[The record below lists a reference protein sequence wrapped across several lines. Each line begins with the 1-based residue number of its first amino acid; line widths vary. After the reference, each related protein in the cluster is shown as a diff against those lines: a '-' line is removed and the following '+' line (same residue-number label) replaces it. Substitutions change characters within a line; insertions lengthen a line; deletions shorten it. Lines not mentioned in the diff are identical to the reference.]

1 MTEIG
6 ESVERVDTLMADTK
20 HYQEL
25 SRVDIERAGEVI
37 SAGQQLLGVRGVY
50 PWEIVQPK
58 CDELQRVCDIISE
71 RLCKRVEIL
80 GKNRELMERVEKVV
94 AAQLYETIAICKKK
108 KHS

>member
-80 GKNRELMERVEKVV
+80 GKNRELMERVEKVSNYMK
-94 AAQLYETIAICKKK
+94 LFI
-108 KHS
+108 